1 MIGGCCWL
9 VFLVCARHTFNPTYT
24 CAPSVIDLC
33 GYGDMKVC
41 ALVLCWSSL
50 LRFFT
55 HTHNSHWM
63 YFFILMIKTTFN
75 NGSLGSRIDEERSE
89 LRYVMW
95 IAEFSESSNLWT
107 HLALFGI
114 PKSMPVWVSWISQI
128 QWFLLIIVFGL
139 GSLSAQVDSS

>member
-1 MIGGCCWL
+1 
-9 VFLVCARHTFNPTYT
+9 
-24 CAPSVIDLC
+24 
-33 GYGDMKVC
+33 
-41 ALVLCWSSL
+41 
-50 LRFFT
+50 
-55 HTHNSHWM
+55 
-63 YFFILMIKTTFN
+63 MIKTTFN